1 MTRKILSGLFAV
13 ASIAGLGFVPSS
25 CQSGGIGDPCIPEDE
40 YNPGF
45 AGFKVTE
52 DNIESRS
59 FQCQSRICLVNHF
72 QGRVTCPEGQPPPTT
87 CKEGDPDGKCDA
99 AKGEACERAAVF
111 APPPEINLETNEPF
125 CPAGFTV
132 EAAGN
137 YCACTPGTTTCPADY
152 ECLPN
157 TNGDGKSQ
165 CVSSVCH
172 TPDECQ
178 VENANEGAS
187 AEAGAAGE
195 NKGKACCV
203 PGTATRV
210 NSAVCGQCSAKNG
223 RNAQK
228 AVYCSCRCLREGET
242 PDANFNYCEC
252 PDGFECSKIRDDLG
266 IADHQLSG
274 SYCVLS
280 NTATT
285 AGEAASKCGAVTGYA
300 GDESFTCDGI
310 STASP

>member
-13 ASIAGLGFVPSS
+13 ASIAGLGLLPSS

-72 QGRVTCPEGQPPPTT
+72 QGRVTCPEGQGPPTV

-99 AKGEACERAAVF
+99 TKGEVCERAAVF
-111 APPPEINLETNEPF
+111 APPPDPD
-125 CPAGFTV
+125 CPTGFT
-132 EAAGN
+132 AQTNGN
-137 YCACTPGTTTCPADY
+137 YCACDPANDQCP
-152 ECLPN
+152 ESFQCLPN
-157 TNGDGKSQ
+157 PNGGGAQ

-172 TPDECQ
+172 VPDECQ
-178 VENANEGAS
+178 VENANEGAT
-187 AEAGAAGE
+187 GTGTAATG
-195 NKGKACCV
+195 NAGKACCV

-210 NSAVCGQCSAKNG
+210 STAVCGQCSDKNG

-242 PDANFNYCEC
+242 PDENFNYCEC

-266 IADHQLSG
+266 IADKQLSG

-285 AGEAASKCGAVTGYA
+285 AGEAASKCGAVTGYP

-310 STASP
+310 PTGAAP